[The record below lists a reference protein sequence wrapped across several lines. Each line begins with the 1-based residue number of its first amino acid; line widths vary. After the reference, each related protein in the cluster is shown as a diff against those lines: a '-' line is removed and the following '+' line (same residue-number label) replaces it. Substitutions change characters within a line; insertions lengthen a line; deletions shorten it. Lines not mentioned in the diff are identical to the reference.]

1 MKKIAE
7 YIQRIEIDSLWS
19 GRRHIVWDL
28 KRDVNILSGV
38 NGVGKSTILNRV
50 IKQLLEYRDL
60 EKHLDGV
67 TITYSPEDCDTIRFD
82 VIRSFDRAVISSE
95 LLSKVSDR
103 EALLEAGFAQV
114 CAVTPSTMPLEQALR
129 PEVAQRNIAEAVWQC
144 DVMKKW

>member
-1 MKKIAE
+1 M
-7 YIQRIEIDSLWS
+7 
-19 GRRHIVWDL
+19 G
-28 KRDVNILSGV
+28 
-38 NGVGKSTILNRV
+38 
-50 IKQLLEYRDL
+50 
-60 EKHLDGV
+60 
-67 TITYSPEDCDTIRFD
+67 FD

-103 EALLEAGFAQV
+103 AALLEAGFAQV